1 MLPLQVRPA
10 GSGGAGG
17 TRMSLTAALK
27 FNAKAQ
33 RRGAAR
39 GADLTLPMLAST
51 VRVAAS
57 GSLTILPHLC
67 GFAPLR

>member
-1 MLPLQVRPA
+1 
-10 GSGGAGG
+10 
-17 TRMSLTAALK
+17 MSLTAALK